1 MSLGIPREVG
11 RLNNTLTVRRSCRLK
26 LTNRQQEI
34 IVGSILGDAYIYPQG
49 KIQFEHSAKQISYIK
64 WKFAELKSLA
74 YSQPKLIRRK
84 HKLTGKTY
92 SSYRFWL
99 RQYFRPWRKIF
110 YPKGH
115 KIFPDYL
122 KLTPLMI
129 AVWYMD
135 DGSFSDHV
143 CTISTE
149 SFSTASIFI
158 LRKKLRQQYQLP
170 TEVRSNGKIWI
181 RSKDHKKFAL
191 LIKKHLHKSMLYK
204 LP

>member
-1 MSLGIPREVG
+1 MSLETPREVG

-26 LTNRQQEI
+26 LTARQQEI

-49 KIQFEHSAKQISYIK
+49 KIQFEHSAKQLSYIK

-74 YSQPKLIRRK
+74 YSQPKKIQRK
-84 HKLTGKTY
+84 HKLSGKIYT
-92 SSYRFWL
+92 SYRFWL
-99 RQYFRPWRKIF
+99 RQYFRPWREIF
-110 YPKGH
+110 YRRGH
-115 KIFPDYL
+115 KVFPEWL

-135 DGSFSDHV
+135 DGSFSDRV

-149 SFSTASIFI
+149 SFFARSISI
-158 LRKKLRQQYQLP
+158 LRKKLSRQFNLQF
-170 TEVRSNGKIWI
+170 EIHANGKIWL
-181 RSKDHKKFAL
+181 RAKNHKKFAKL
-191 LIKKHLHKSMLYK
+191 VKKHLHKSMLYK